1 MQLKDEMNQYA
12 KENHVP
18 VMKEEGLQLLL
29 NTLMENDCHSFLE
42 LGTAIARTAI
52 VVASLREDM
61 KVVTIERTPEMIKA
75 ARKNILESGY
85 ANRITLIEGDALEV
99 ETPKGPFD
107 CIFIDAAK
115 AQYQRF
121 FTKYAKVLSPN
132 GIIVSDNMN
141 FHGLVQHPE
150 NTHNRN
156 TKQLVRKIQKY
167 HDFLHS
173 LDSYTT
179 EFYDLGDGVAITR
192 RKQNEQ

>member
-99 ETPKGPFD
+99 ETPKGPCD

>member
-1 MQLKDEMNQYA
+1 MQLKDKMNEYA

-18 VMKEEGLQLLL
+18 VMKDGGVQLLIQSL
-29 NTLMENDCHSFLE
+29 IDNDCHSFLE
-42 LGTAIARTAI
+42 LGTAIARTTI
-52 VVASLREDM
+52 LVASLKEDM
-61 KVVTIERTPEMIKA
+61 RVVTIERNPDMIAQAKQ
-75 ARKNILESGY
+75 NIAESGLQE
-85 ANRITLIEGDALEV
+85 RIQLIEGDALEV
-99 ETPKGPFD
+99 ENPQGPFD

-121 FTKYAKVLSPN
+121 FLKYSELLSPD

-150 NTHNRN
+150 LTHNRN

-167 HDFLHS
+167 HDFLS
-173 LDSYTT
+173 ELQDYET

-192 RKQNEQ
+192 RKSR

>member
-1 MQLKDEMNQYA
+1 MQLKDKMNEYA

-18 VMKEEGLQLLL
+18 VMKDGGVQLLIQ
-29 NTLMENDCHSFLE
+29 TLLDNNCHSFLE
-42 LGTAIARTAI
+42 LGTAIARTTI
-52 VVASLREDM
+52 LVASLQDDM
-61 KVVTIERTPEMIKA
+61 RVVTIERNPDMIAQAKL
-75 ARKNILESGY
+75 NIAESGLQD
-85 ANRITLIEGDALEV
+85 RIQLIEGDALEV
-99 ETPKGPFD
+99 ENPQGPFD

-121 FTKYAKVLSPN
+121 FSKYSELLSPD

-150 NTHNRN
+150 LTHNRN

-167 HDFLHS
+167 HDFLS
-173 LDSYTT
+173 ELQDYET

-192 RKQNEQ
+192 RKSK